1 MQTYIDENGVE
12 QTVNE
17 KKIVPLKRENFP
29 ALSGRS
35 KRRLMR
41 QNTVHLDGFCPE
53 CGSRCRW
60 KKTVLK
66 GYEGGKPVYLH
77 DKWVCQNPECRKKW
91 DRKDFTYV
99 KRQYV

>member
-1 MQTYIDENGVE
+1 METYIDENGSE
-12 QTVNE
+12 QTINGSKIIPF
-17 KKIVPLKRENFP
+17 KKEMFP

-35 KRRLMR
+35 KRRLLR
-41 QNTVHLDGFCPE
+41 NNTVHLDGFCPE

-66 GYEGGKPVYLH
+66 GYESGVAVYLH

-91 DRKDFTYV
+91 DRKDFKYV
-99 KRQYV
+99 RRQYL